1 MKSTLFPD
9 GVLKICFPS
18 VNQAVFP
25 DEVLEMCFPSVNQA
39 VFPDGNMNLLVLEYV
54 GGEVYDFFADRM
66 LESDAQGMQMKAL
79 FAM

>member
-39 VFPDGNMNLLVLEYV
+39 VFPDGNIKLLVQECIR
-54 GGEVYDFFADRM
+54 GEVYGFIAGRV